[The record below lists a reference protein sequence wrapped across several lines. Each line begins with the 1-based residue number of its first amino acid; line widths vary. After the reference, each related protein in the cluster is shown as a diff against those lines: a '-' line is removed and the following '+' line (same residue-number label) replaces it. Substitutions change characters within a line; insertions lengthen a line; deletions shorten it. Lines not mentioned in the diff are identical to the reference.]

1 MKDSV
6 IERHV
11 NYCNH
16 KYVIIKGGII
26 STPSFPTMSEFFPD
40 NITEFMSSLTKQL
53 QIFQNSPYSKANKLA

>member
-6 IERHV
+6 IERHIS
-11 NYCNH
+11 YCNH

-26 STPSFPTMSEFFPD
+26 STPPFPTMSEFFPD

-53 QIFQNSPYSKANKLA
+53 QIF